1 MRLVKEYNMTPLKA
15 RNYFFD
21 EAWKWW
27 MIVDQNTRWHYTW
40 KEFEKLFSDKW
51 ILDEFRILKEEKKNC
66 QNK

>member
-1 MRLVKEYNMTPLKA
+1 VV
-15 RNYFFD
+15 D
-21 EAWKWW
+21 
-27 MIVDQNTRWHYTW
+27 VDQNTRWHCTW